1 LGVLAIKPRSAYELA
16 AEMRHCFEYYWP
28 RDDKRVYADV
38 RTLAEAGLAAA
49 DVSYTGRR
57 RRTTYRITPPGRAAL
72 RRWLAAPSTPISL
85 EFEALIKVYLARLGS
100 RDDLL
105 STLEA
110 VQRDAEFMRGVATT
124 VRTVYLEG
132 CAPFQDEYVHTWAF
146 VYDFLTS
153 YFTLVTDWAART
165 RAVAEGWSDLEPAD
179 KREAALALFEAKQVE
194 PPQREPDAPPMPGE
208 WRRHAEARARHSGVE
223 L

>member
-1 LGVLAIKPRSAYELA
+1 
-16 AEMRHCFEYYWP
+16 MRHCFEYYWP

-38 RTLAEAGLAAA
+38 RTLADAGLAAA

-57 RRTTYRITPPGRAAL
+57 RRTTYRITPAGRAAL
-72 RRWLAAPSTPISL
+72 RRWLAAAPAPISL
-85 EFEALIKVYLARLGS
+85 EFEALIKVYLARLGT

-105 STLEA
+105 STLDA
-110 VQRDAEFMRGVATT
+110 VERDAEFMRAVATT
-124 VRTVYLEG
+124 VRAVYLEG

-165 RAVAEGWSDLEPAD
+165 RAVVQGWSDLEPGD
-179 KREAALALFEAKQVE
+179 KREAALALFGAKRVE
-194 PPQREPDAPPMPGE
+194 PAQGDSGAPAMPGE
-208 WRRHAEARARHSGVE
+208 WRRHTEARARHSGLHV
-223 L
+223 